1 MEQFDDALRYFK
13 QSLDI
18 YQSAA
23 LDEQKDYGVAEL
35 LRQVESYLLNMH
47 LYVDALKYLRK
58 SHGVYE
64 QLSPSDVVGGKLWR
78 IRLKIK
84 KCNKHVIAINSIASF
99 DCSY

>member
-18 YQSAA
+18 YRSTA

-35 LRQVESYLLNMH
+35 LRQVRSYLSNMH
-47 LYVDALKYLRK
+47 LYVDALKYLRE

-64 QLSPSDVVGGKLWR
+64 QLSPSDVIGDKFWR
-78 IRLKIK
+78 IRRKIK
-84 KCNKHVIAINSIASF
+84 KCNKNVIVINYIASF